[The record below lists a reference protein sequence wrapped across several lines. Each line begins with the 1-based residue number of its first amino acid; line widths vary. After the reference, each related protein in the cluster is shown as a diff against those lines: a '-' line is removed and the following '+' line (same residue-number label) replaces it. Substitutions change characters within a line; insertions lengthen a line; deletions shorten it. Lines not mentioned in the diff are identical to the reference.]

1 MIEVRTEEH
10 VDNQVSI
17 FMTLETN
24 SGKEFANLFYDLD
37 IINDVV
43 TLERVS
49 RI

>member
-1 MIEVRTEEH
+1 MIEVSTKAH
-10 VDNQVSI
+10 NDDKVSI

-37 IINDVV
+37 VINDVI

-49 RI
+49 RT